1 MTSVCAPVFGKIAL
15 LLVSLATL
23 FVVEIVLAT
32 NDGFLSEFTGIA
44 DGIAPPI
51 VVLPT
56 GVLFP
61 GLFVEGVLFVG
72 VPFVEE
78 PFDGVTLVVV
88 PLDGIPFVEV
98 GLVGVPFVG
107 EIEQLHV
114 PSFPSFPFLT
124 TTSCLVPSGFVT
136 EIV

>member
-61 GLFVEGVLFVG
+61 GVFVEGVLFVG

-88 PLDGIPFVEV
+88 PLDGIQFVDV

>member
-1 MTSVCAPVFGKIAL
+1 M
-15 LLVSLATL
+15 LVSFATL

-32 NDGFLSEFTGIA
+32 NDGFLSEFTGIG

-61 GLFVEGVLFVG
+61 GVFVEGVLFVG

-88 PLDGIPFVEV
+88 PLEGIPFVDV

-107 EIEQLHV
+107 VIEQLHV

>member
-1 MTSVCAPVFGKIAL
+1 MFD
-15 LLVSLATL
+15 SLATL
-23 FVVEIVLAT
+23 FVVELILAT
-32 NDGFLSEFTGIA
+32 NGGFLSEFTGIA

-56 GVLFP
+56 GGLFP
-61 GLFVEGVLFVG
+61 GVFVEGVLFVG
-72 VPFVEE
+72 VPLVGVPFVEV
-78 PFDGVTLVVV
+78 PFDDVSLVVV
-88 PLDGIPFVEV
+88 PLEGIPFVDV
-98 GLVGVPFVG
+98 GLVGVPLFGV
-107 EIEQLHV
+107 IEQLHV

>member
-1 MTSVCAPVFGKIAL
+1 MTSVCAPVFGKIVL
-15 LLVSLATL
+15 LLVSFATL

-61 GLFVEGVLFVG
+61 GVFVEGVLFVG

-88 PLDGIPFVEV
+88 HLDGIPFVDV
-98 GLVGVPFVG
+98 GFVGVPFDG

>member
-61 GLFVEGVLFVG
+61 GVFVEGVLFVG

-88 PLDGIPFVEV
+88 PLDGIPFVDV
-98 GLVGVPFVG
+98 GLVGVPFDG

>member
-1 MTSVCAPVFGKIAL
+1 M
-15 LLVSLATL
+15 
-23 FVVEIVLAT
+23 
-32 NDGFLSEFTGIA
+32 
-44 DGIAPPI
+44 
-51 VVLPT
+51 LPT

-61 GLFVEGVLFVG
+61 GVFVEGVLFVG
-72 VPFVEE
+72 
-78 PFDGVTLVVV
+78 
-88 PLDGIPFVEV
+88 IPFVDV

>member
-61 GLFVEGVLFVG
+61 GVFVEGVLFVG

-88 PLDGIPFVEV
+88 PLDGIPFVDV

>member
-61 GLFVEGVLFVG
+61 GVFVEGVLFVG

-88 PLDGIPFVEV
+88 PLEGTPFVDV
-98 GLVGVPFVG
+98 GLVGVPLVG
-107 EIEQLHV
+107 VIEQLHV

>member
-61 GLFVEGVLFVG
+61 GVFVEGVLFVG

-88 PLDGIPFVEV
+88 PFDGIPFVDV
-98 GLVGVPFVG
+98 GLVGVPFDG

>member
-1 MTSVCAPVFGKIAL
+1 MTSVCAPVFGKIEL

-32 NDGFLSEFTGIA
+32 NGGFLSEFTGIA

-61 GLFVEGVLFVG
+61 GVFVEGVLFVG

-78 PFDGVTLVVV
+78 PFDGLTLVVV
-88 PLDGIPFVEV
+88 PLYGIPFVDV